1 VSNHHPPGGLG
12 VRVESALYDGYRV
25 PVHYDPLIAKVIVHA
40 SDRPGV
46 VMRARAALR
55 EYLIDGIKTNIP
67 LHLRILQE
75 PDFLRGEFATDFLGR
90 FERDTHAAE
99 AVRAAGR

>member
-1 VSNHHPPGGLG
+1 
-12 VRVESALYDGYRV
+12 
-25 PVHYDPLIAKVIVHA
+25 
-40 SDRPGV
+40 
-46 VMRARAALR
+46 MRGRAALR

-75 PDFLRGEFATDFLGR
+75 PDFLRGYFATDFLSR
-90 FERDTHAAE
+90 FEREPHPAE